1 MSTGTG
7 PEADQRLG
15 AVPPR
20 VRAAAPADLGGSP
33 LSSLSPLEP
42 QDPFGADRP
51 APAGPGITAPP
62 EGVVHEREI
71 RPRRRLRWWQ
81 TLPIAVIG
89 IFGSLMFA
97 FPLAFE
103 SGDGGAVVG
112 MLGLLLTSASVGWGA
127 MAARRVGYAWPGLP
141 RRGSAE
147 RAGWRA
153 ITAYTLLGLVA
164 LGLGV
169 WRVALLRG

>member
-1 MSTGTG
+1 VSTGTG
-7 PEADQRLG
+7 PEADERLD
-15 AVPPR
+15 AVPPPGLH
-20 VRAAAPADLGGSP
+20 AAGSAGTGA
-33 LSSLSPLEP
+33 LSSLPSLEP
-42 QDPFGADRP
+42 QDPFDAAHSEQP
-51 APAGPGITAPP
+51 LAGVTAPP
-62 EGVVHEREI
+62 DGVVHEREI

-81 TLPIAVIG
+81 TLPIVVIG

-112 MLGLLLTSASVGWGA
+112 MLGLLLTCASVGWGA

-141 RRGSAE
+141 RRGSGQ

-153 ITAYTLLGLVA
+153 LTAYTLLVVVA

>member
-15 AVPPR
+15 AVPAPGP
-20 VRAAAPADLGGSP
+20 RAATGELDGVAMSP
-33 LSSLSPLEP
+33 L
-42 QDPFGADRP
+42 DPGVSFDTGGPARIGA
-51 APAGPGITAPP
+51 TAPP
-62 EGVVHEREI
+62 DGVVHEREI

-81 TLPIAVIG
+81 TVPIGVVG

-103 SGDGGAVVG
+103 SGDGGAMVG
-112 MLGLLLTSASVGWGA
+112 MLGLLLTAASVGWGA
-127 MAARRVGYAWPGLP
+127 MAARRVGYALPGLP
-141 RRGSAE
+141 RRGSEE

-153 ITAYTLLGLVA
+153 PAAYALVGLV
-164 LGLGV
+164 LVGLAV
-169 WRVALLRG
+169 WRVARLRG